1 MKNIIKKD
9 RFTVPFVCGCRNLGE
24 AARRIGEGAAML
36 RTKGEPGTGNIVEA
50 VRHMRKVNSEV
61 SRLVVMNDDEIM
73 TYAKEL
79 GAPYEVLKQIKDGRL
94 PVVNFAAG
102 GVATPQDA
110 ALMMELGAD
119 GVFVGSGIFKSEDPR
134 NLLKQLFK
142 LQRITKIMSLLA
154 N

>member
-1 MKNIIKKD
+1 
-9 RFTVPFVCGCRNLGE
+9 
-24 AARRIGEGAAML
+24 ML

-61 SRLVVMNDDEIM
+61 SRLTVMNDDEIM

-79 GAPYEVLKQIKDGRL
+79 GAPYNVLKQIKEEGRL
-94 PVVNFAAG
+94 PVVNFAG

-119 GVFVGSGIFKSEDPR
+119 GVFVGSGIFKSEAPEKFAKAIVQATTHYQDYE
-134 NLLKQLFK
+134 LIGK
-142 LQRITKIMSLLA
+142 LAAELGTAMKGLDINKISLEERMQERGW
-154 N
+154 

>member
-1 MKNIIKKD
+1 
-9 RFTVPFVCGCRNLGE
+9 
-24 AARRIGEGAAML
+24 ML

-79 GAPYEVLKQIKDGRL
+79 GAPYEVLKQIKDHGRL
-94 PVVNFAAG
+94 PVVNFAG
-102 GVATPQDA
+102 GVATPQDRFN
-110 ALMMELGAD
+110 D
-119 GVFVGSGIFKSEDPR
+119 GIRSMVYLLVQVFSNLKILR

>member
-1 MKNIIKKD
+1 
-9 RFTVPFVCGCRNLGE
+9 
-24 AARRIGEGAAML
+24 ML
-36 RTKGEPGTGNIVEA
+36 RTKGEPGTGNIVKQTYE
-50 VRHMRKVNSEV
+50 KVNSEV

-79 GAPYEVLKQIKDGRL
+79 GAPYEVLKQIKDHGRL
-94 PVVNFAAG
+94 PVVNFAV
-102 GVATPQDA
+102 VALLHLKIC
-110 ALMMELGAD
+110 LMMELGAMVYLLVQ
-119 GVFVGSGIFKSEDPR
+119 VFSNLKILR

>member
-1 MKNIIKKD
+1 
-9 RFTVPFVCGCRNLGE
+9 
-24 AARRIGEGAAML
+24 ML

-79 GAPYEVLKQIKDGRL
+79 GAPYEVLKQIKDHGRL
-94 PVVNFAAG
+94 PVVNFAV
-102 GVATPQDA
+102 VALLHLKIF
-110 ALMMELGAD
+110 ALMMELGVMVYLLVQ
-119 GVFVGSGIFKSEDPR
+119 VFSNLKILR